1 MSPKSVAIGLDGAAW
16 HLLDPMLQSGTMP
29 RLAALKEKGAW
40 GTLKSTVP
48 TYTPPAW
55 TSAATGVNPGRHG
68 IYGFVAGNAQSDR
81 QELVHSGMIRA
92 STIWEIANEQGAR
105 AGIYNLPLTYP
116 PRALDGWM
124 VSGMMTPG
132 YGEHLRGFASWDG
145 GGGGT
150 DHGKTGA
157 NAQLEQRILEW
168 APGYVVDVSAN
179 YEQDWRDDALAK
191 RALESIRQREVV
203 LRGLLELD
211 PPDVLFAVM
220 EAPDRLQHVYYRYL
234 DPSDGLYSSDEGE
247 RLRDAVTEC
256 FAAMDRIVG
265 LLEDYAGPDGG
276 VVVCSDHG
284 FTAWEVSVHVN
295 ALLEQWGYL
304 ELKGGGKAMQSG
316 LARRMIPVAKRFL
329 PRKLARR
336 AKGRT
341 FAAIDWGKTRAFA
354 SPIPQQGVFV
364 NVAGRERFG
373 IVPPDE
379 LERLKDEIARRF
391 EELRSPGGGRVT
403 DRVHRAEE
411 VFQGDATEGA
421 PDLLP
426 VLRDHRY
433 ELDDELFHKEP
444 FTDLR
449 HLPRGVHHPDGIVV
463 VAGAGARPGRVG
475 GTVMDVA
482 PTLLYQAGLKV
493 PEGLDGGVLGDA
505 FAPEML
511 SRRPVATTA
520 PLSSSEKDESSPY
533 SQEEEALIEESLRG
547 LGYL

>member
-16 HLLDPMLQSGTMP
+16 HLLDPMIRSGAMP

-40 GTLKSTVP
+40 GTLRSTVP

-68 IYGFVAGNAQSDR
+68 VYGFIAGNAQSER
-81 QELVHSGMIRA
+81 QELVHSGMIKA
-92 STIWEIANEQGAR
+92 PAIWEVANEQGAR

-116 PRALDGWM
+116 PRAVDGWM

-132 YGEHLRGFASWDG
+132 YGEHLKGFASWGRGEGSDE
-145 GGGGT
+145 
-150 DHGKTGA
+150 
-157 NAQLEQRILEW
+157 LERRILGW

-179 YEQDWRDDALAK
+179 YEQDWRDDGLAK
-191 RALESIRQREVV
+191 RALESIRQREAV

-211 PPDVLFAVM
+211 PPDVLFTVM
-220 EAPDRLQHVYYRYL
+220 EAPDRLQHVYYRYM
-234 DPSDGLYSSDEGE
+234 DPDDELYSTSEGA
-247 RLRDAVTEC
+247 RLRTAVVEC
-256 FAAMDRIVG
+256 FTAMDRIVG
-265 LLEDYAGPDGG
+265 LLEDYAGTDGG

-304 ELKGGGKAMQSG
+304 TLKGTGKAMQSE

-341 FAAIDWGKTRAFA
+341 FAAIDWSSTRAFA

-373 IVPPDE
+373 IVPPAE
-379 LERLKDEIARRF
+379 LERLKDEIAARF
-391 EELRSPGGGRVT
+391 EELRDPRGEPVT
-403 DRVHRAEE
+403 DHVHRAED
-411 VFQGDATEGA
+411 VFHGDALEGA
-421 PDLLP
+421 PDVLP

-433 ELDDELFHKEP
+433 ELDDELFHKDA

-463 VAGAGARPGRVG
+463 VAGAGTRPGSIEG
-475 GTVMDVA
+475 SVMDVM

-493 PEGLDGGVLGDA
+493 PEGLDGKVLTDA
-505 FAPEML
+505 FDPAAL
-511 SRRPVATTA
+511 ADRPVATTA

-533 SQEEEALIEESLRG
+533 SQDEEALIEESLRG

>member
-1 MSPKSVAIGLDGAAW
+1 MSPTAVVIGLDGAAW
-16 HLLDPMLQSGTMP
+16 HLLDPMIEAGAMP
-29 RLAALKEKGAW
+29 RLAALRDKGAW
-40 GTLKSTVP
+40 GTLTSTVP

-68 IYGFVAGNAQSDR
+68 IYGFIAGNAQSDR
-81 QELVHSGMIRA
+81 AELVHSGMIRA
-92 STIWEIANEQGAR
+92 PAIWEIANEQGAR

-116 PRALDGWM
+116 PRSLDGWM

-132 YGEHLRGFASWDG
+132 YGEHLEGFASWGRDG
-145 GGGGT
+145 
-150 DHGKTGA
+150 DR
-157 NAQLEQRILEW
+157 LEQRILEW

-179 YEQDWRDDALAK
+179 YETDWRDEGLAK
-191 RALESIRQREVV
+191 RALASIRQREAV

-211 PPDVLFAVM
+211 PPGVVFTVQ
-220 EAPDRLQHVYYRYL
+220 EAPDRLQHVYYRYM
-234 DPSDGLYSSDEGE
+234 DPGDELYSSPGAT
-247 RLRDAVTEC
+247 RIRAAVVEC

-265 LLEDYAGPDGG
+265 LLADFAGPDGG

-295 ALLEQWGYL
+295 ALLERWGYL
-304 ELKGGGKAMQSG
+304 KLKTSGKAMQSG
-316 LARRMIPVAKRFL
+316 VARKMVPLAKRVL
-329 PRKLARR
+329 PRKLARQ

-341 FAAIDWGKTRAFA
+341 FAAIDWERTTAFA

-373 IVPPDE
+373 IVPRE
-379 LERLKDEIARRF
+379 KLGALKDELTQRF
-391 EELRSPGGGRVT
+391 LELRDQEGKAVT
-403 DRVHRAEE
+403 DRVHRAED
-411 VFQGDATEGA
+411 VFHGDALEGA
-421 PDLLP
+421 PDVLP

-444 FTDLR
+444 FTDLS

-463 VAGAGARPGRVG
+463 VAGSGVRPGRIEGSV
-475 GTVMDVA
+475 TDVT

-493 PEGLDGGVLGDA
+493 PEGLDGDVLVGAFDDA
-505 FAPEML
+505 AL
-511 SRRPVATTA
+511 RDRPVATTA
-520 PLSSSEKDESSPY
+520 ALSSAEKDESSPY